1 MVGLTFLI
9 CILLILTAVG
19 FLFAWMVR
27 LASFSKNPSTDE
39 NTAKASENKTHP
51 PL

>member
-9 CILLILTAVG
+9 GILLILTAVG

-27 LASFSKNPSTDE
+27 LASFSKNAALDNSRADEESSSKPPS
-39 NTAKASENKTHP
+39 
-51 PL
+51 